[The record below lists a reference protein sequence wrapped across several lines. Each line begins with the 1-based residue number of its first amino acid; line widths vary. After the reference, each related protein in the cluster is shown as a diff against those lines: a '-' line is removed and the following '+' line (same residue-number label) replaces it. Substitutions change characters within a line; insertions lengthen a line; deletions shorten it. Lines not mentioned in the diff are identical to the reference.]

1 MKEKDKQKAAEK
13 YAFMNWES
21 EDYHK
26 GASEEVPFD
35 PIEHT
40 KNNFIAGVE
49 WAEKRFILKAVKW
62 LKDNASDYILYPM
75 PDLDDLRLIE
85 DFKKYIEGK

>member
-1 MKEKDKQKAAEK
+1 MKGKTIRRAAVK

-26 GASEEVPFD
+26 AASEGVPFD
-35 PIEHT
+35 PIEYT

-62 LKDNASDYILYPM
+62 LKDNVSDYILHPL
-75 PDLDDLRLIE
+75 PDLDVEELIY
-85 DFKKYIEGK
+85 DFRGAMEE

>member
-1 MKEKDKQKAAEK
+1 MKGKTIRRAAVK

-26 GASEEVPFD
+26 AASEGVPFD
-35 PIEHT
+35 PIEYT

-62 LKDNASDYILYPM
+62 LKDNASDYILYPW
-75 PDLDDLRLIE
+75 PELDDLRLIN
-85 DFKKYIEGK
+85 DFRKHMKGE

>member
-1 MKEKDKQKAAEK
+1 MKGKTIRRAAVK

-26 GASEEVPFD
+26 AASEGVPFD
-35 PIEHT
+35 PIEYT

-62 LKDNASDYILYPM
+62 LKDNVSDYILQPL
-75 PDLDDLRLIE
+75 PDLDVEELIY
-85 DFKKYIEGK
+85 DFREAMEE

>member
-1 MKEKDKQKAAEK
+1 MKGKTIRRAAVK

-26 GASEEVPFD
+26 GASDGVPFD

-62 LKDNASDYILYPM
+62 LKDNVSGYILQPL
-75 PDLDDLRLIE
+75 PDLDVEELIY
-85 DFKKYIEGK
+85 DFREAMEE